1 MNSKIQ
7 NTLKSKKK
15 ISGLEYEYLGIFVFL
30 YTLKLHMYYWIQD
43 IEFILVRGLSLLA
56 LIFLLIASWVE
67 GSNVIYHNN
76 NNFIFKKLLA
86 CGGTT
91 THFRWH
97 VQRFPTVKNRLSS
110 SQSIP
115 CYLFI
120 HYRWRVFFKY
130 GWCITDDFLFFFFI
144 SLSYPSKY
152 YMVLIVIVISY
163 SNLFVLIAIFFC
175 HFFLKFCLFLI

>member
-1 MNSKIQ
+1 
-7 NTLKSKKK
+7 
-15 ISGLEYEYLGIFVFL
+15 
-30 YTLKLHMYYWIQD
+30 MYYWIQD

-67 GSNVIYHNN
+67 GSNVIYHNNN

-163 SNLFVLIAIFFC
+163 SNLFVLIAIFFY